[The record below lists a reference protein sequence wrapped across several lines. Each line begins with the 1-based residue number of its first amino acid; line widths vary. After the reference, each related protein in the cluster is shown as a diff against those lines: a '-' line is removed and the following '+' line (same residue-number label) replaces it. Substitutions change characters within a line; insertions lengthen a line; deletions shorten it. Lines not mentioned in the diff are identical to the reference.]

1 MPITE
6 VKFIHLLFWIQIHG
20 LPVLSMTQKVSE
32 VIGRTLGVMEHAPET
47 VEDRGG
53 GPCMRIKVRI
63 DITKLLCRGRKILL
77 DDNMKR

>member
-1 MPITE
+1 
-6 VKFIHLLFWIQIHG
+6 
-20 LPVLSMTQKVSE
+20 MTQKVSE